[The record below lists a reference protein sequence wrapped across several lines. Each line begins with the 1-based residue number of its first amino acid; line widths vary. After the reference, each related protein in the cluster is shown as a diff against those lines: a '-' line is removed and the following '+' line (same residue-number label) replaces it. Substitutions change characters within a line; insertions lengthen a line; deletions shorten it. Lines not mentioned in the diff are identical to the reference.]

1 MVEIVKNWRWGK
13 REKKDVYLDVESRK
27 NSITYRGNISRLI
40 QKLIDENDFKSAE
53 NILDLTMK
61 NMPIDEYGYYT
72 LLEEFISSY
81 YVIGKEKKGKEIY
94 IKISKKYKESLD
106 YFSQVSNSNKI
117 KYIEDIYIDIERYRS
132 LINTIIDYE
141 QEEFLEK
148 ELEALNSYIEF
159 LQ

>member
-1 MVEIVKNWRWGK
+1 MVKKK
-13 REKKDVYLDVESRK
+13 RQRNLH
-27 NSITYRGNISRLI
+27 
-40 QKLIDENDFKSAE
+40 
-53 NILDLTMK
+53 
-61 NMPIDEYGYYT
+61 
-72 LLEEFISSY
+72 
-81 YVIGKEKKGKEIY
+81 
-94 IKISKKYKESLD
+94 KISKKYKESLD

-159 LQ
+159 LYI

>member
-1 MVEIVKNWRWGK
+1 
-13 REKKDVYLDVESRK
+13 
-27 NSITYRGNISRLI
+27 
-40 QKLIDENDFKSAE
+40 
-53 NILDLTMK
+53 MK

-81 YVIGKEKKGKEIY
+81 YLIGKEKKGKEIY
-94 IKISKKYKESLD
+94 IKISNKYKESLD

-159 LQ
+159 LL

>member
-1 MVEIVKNWRWGK
+1 MIDSEKMVEIVKNWKWGK

-53 NILDLTMK
+53 NILDLTMN

-81 YVIGKEKKGKEIY
+81 YVIGKEKKA
-94 IKISKKYKESLD
+94 KK
-106 YFSQVSNSNKI
+106 F
-117 KYIEDIYIDIERYRS
+117 
-132 LINTIIDYE
+132 T
-141 QEEFLEK
+141 
-148 ELEALNSYIEF
+148 
-159 LQ
+159 